1 MSTVHSKPSLTNPEL
16 SEFSD
21 TAHSESFDS
30 INSDLSDKIKT
41 AIGKIKL
48 NNLNASPLGKD
59 MLNFLVLCV
68 IEMLI
73 QMEFTVQIV
82 FSGYTVNVM
91 ALPNR
96 NIKYFLKNQMITHLL
111 VLCVQLNIILKFFH

>member
-1 MSTVHSKPSLTNPEL
+1 
-16 SEFSD
+16 
-21 TAHSESFDS
+21 
-30 INSDLSDKIKT
+30 
-41 AIGKIKL
+41 
-48 NNLNASPLGKD
+48 

-73 QMEFTVQIV
+73 QTEFTVQIV

-96 NIKYFLKNQMITHLL
+96 NIKYFLKNQMITCIMCTIERNAQIFPLTFL
-111 VLCVQLNIILKFFH
+111 DEIELNELNGIDLPSQLSSLPPYIVCSN

>member
-1 MSTVHSKPSLTNPEL
+1 MGLRTIGWGFSKTDGVLVKLVESQWGG
-16 SEFSD
+16 FSMGVLQGV
-21 TAHSESFDS
+21 A
-30 INSDLSDKIKT
+30 
-41 AIGKIKL
+41 
-48 NNLNASPLGKD
+48 NASPLGKD

-82 FSGYTVNVM
+82 FSGYTINVM

-96 NIKYFLKNQMITHLL
+96 NIKYFLKNKMITHLL
-111 VLCVQLNIILKFFH
+111 VLSLVSI